1 MLWMAEILGLGY
13 QVKNNMARGRVK
25 DRCAQQGEGVMKIFG
40 KEFSRRSLIQGVSLA
55 AGAAGLAATSDSVQS
70 QTMRGRP
77 RALALIGDRYHNAD
91 YIRVSLDKVFK
102 ELNIPVDYTIA
113 YETISAKLLKD
124 YQLFVILRDGMIW
137 PEGYLGPDA
146 YTAYEADL
154 ETPKTFPDPKPVFW
168 MTEDQGAAVRDFVNE
183 GGGFYALH
191 NCAHISLTSKNYREV
206 MGGAYDG
213 HPPQRPFQVR
223 ATANGHPITD
233 GIPPFM
239 VNDEQHYP
247 IYDKDSKYQ
256 ILEAENI
263 DGLKYEDKG
272 TKSVAGWAYDFGKG
286 RVVHTMP
293 GHNIHVLWQPQYLEI
308 QRRSIRW
315 LLRQI

>member
-1 MLWMAEILGLGY
+1 
-13 QVKNNMARGRVK
+13 
-25 DRCAQQGEGVMKIFG
+25 MKIFG
-40 KEFSRRSLIQGVSLA
+40 RDVSRRNLFGALGLA
-55 AGAAGLAATSDSVQS
+55 AGGGLLGAATDGASGQAP
-70 QTMRGRP
+70 RGI

-113 YETISAKLLKD
+113 YEKISAAMLKD
-124 YQLFVILRDGMIW
+124 YQLLVILRDGMIW

-146 YTAYEADL
+146 YTDYEANL
-154 ETPKTFPDPKPVFW
+154 ETPGTFPDPKPVFW
-168 MTEDQGAAVRDFVNE
+168 MTEEQGAAVRDFVTA
-183 GGGFYALH
+183 GGGFYAMH

-223 ATANGHPITD
+223 ATANRHPITD
-233 GIPPFM
+233 GITPFI

-247 IYDKDSKYQ
+247 IYDKDPKYQ

-263 DGLKYEDKG
+263 DGLAYENKG

-293 GHNIHVLWQPQYLEI
+293 GHNIHVMWQPPYLEI
-308 QRRSIRW
+308 QRRSIKW
-315 LLRQI
+315 LLRQL